1 MDGNKR
7 RIRCQI
13 TKCMYFLENSI
24 KIRKTNIE
32 RAKGL
37 ITKGDFAGLG
47 KEIKSQFVKDYADD
61 INYRGK
67 TGLNNEEVLTLP
79 IYYVK
84 GGKDNSDLTT
94 DVISSLI
101 AYADMAINYE

>member
-1 MDGNKR
+1 MEIKEELDAKLPNA
-7 RIRCQI
+7 C
-13 TKCMYFLENSI
+13 TFLENSI

-47 KEIKSQFVKDYADD
+47 KEIKSQFVKDYADN